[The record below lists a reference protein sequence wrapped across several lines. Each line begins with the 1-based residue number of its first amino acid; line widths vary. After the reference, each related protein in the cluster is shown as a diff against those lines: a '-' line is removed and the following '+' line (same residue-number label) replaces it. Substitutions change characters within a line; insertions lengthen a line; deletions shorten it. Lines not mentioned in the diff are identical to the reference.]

1 MNKKLIHINIVMML
15 AVLFAT
21 CYQSIHI
28 FSHEI
33 HNETTH
39 HCCNDSTLIKS
50 NKIQKTSFS
59 EKEDCPVCDFKFAGF
74 LSPEIYVFELKSS
87 FFEIPYSFK
96 YKAHELNFKYN
107 TNFLRGP
114 PCLA

>member
-1 MNKKLIHINIVMML
+1 MMML

-28 FSHEI
+28 FSHDI

-39 HCCNDSTLIKS
+39 CCDETVVIQTKN
-50 NKIQKTSFS
+50 IQKISFS

-74 LSPEIYVFELKSS
+74 LSPKIYFFNTFFP
-87 FFEIPYSFK
+87 FFEIPYDFK
-96 YKAHELNFKYN
+96 YEAHEVNFKFN